1 MIGWVASLQPLVIA
15 GLLGWAGAVKLRGLR
30 TEQQVKRNALSR
42 IVGEAHASTVWRLVG
57 GLELVVGAA
66 LLLPPVHPAK
76 TGAAAV
82 LCAGFLGY
90 LGYAKLAAPDA
101 SCGCLSAK
109 LAPVSWRSFAR
120 ACLLLAASL
129 LSFGYATAWWPSSV
143 ATDPLPAVAVLL
155 AELALCGAFSVEL
168 DDYWLVPLRKLR
180 VRLTHPLANN
190 VATVPLEATVEQLHL
205 SEAYRQFGA
214 MITSDVLDS
223 WEDGDWRLLQYAVR
237 TKDRTAT
244 AVFAVPLA
252 TQDPESVR
260 VALVDETAVPV

>member
-15 GLLGWAGAVKLRGLR
+15 GLLGWVGAVKLRGLR

-90 LGYAKLAAPDA
+90 LGYA
-101 SCGCLSAK
+101 
-109 LAPVSWRSFAR
+109 
-120 ACLLLAASL
+120 
-129 LSFGYATAWWPSSV
+129 TAWWPSSV

-180 VRLTHPLANN
+180 VRLTHPLANT

-244 AVFAVPLA
+244 AELP
-252 TQDPESVR
+252 VR
-260 VALVDETAVPV
+260 LGQVQLLEAYRQFGAMITSELPV

>member
-1 MIGWVASLQPLVIA
+1 MIGWVASLQPLVVA
-15 GLLGWAGAVKLRGLR
+15 TLLGWAGTVKLRGLR
-30 TEQQVKRNALSR
+30 TEQQVKRSAVSR
-42 IVGEAHASTVWRLVG
+42 IVGEAHTSAVWRLVG
-57 GLELVVGAA
+57 GLELLVAVA
-66 LLLPPVHPAK
+66 LLLPPAYPAK

-120 ACLLLAASL
+120 AGLLLAASL
-129 LSFGYATAWWPSSV
+129 LSFGYATDWWPSSV
-143 ATDPLPAVAVLL
+143 ATHPLAAVVLVL
-155 AELALCGAFSVEL
+155 AELALLGMFSVEL
-168 DDYWLVPLRKLR
+168 DDHWLVPLRKLR
-180 VRLTHPLANN
+180 VRLTHPLANK
-190 VATVPLEATVEQLHL
+190 VHTVPLEATVEQLQL

-223 WEDGDWRLLQYAVR
+223 WEEGDWRLLEYAVR
-237 TKDRTAT
+237 TQDRTAT

-252 TQDPESVR
+252 TYDPDSVR
-260 VALVDETAVPV
+260 VALVEPASA